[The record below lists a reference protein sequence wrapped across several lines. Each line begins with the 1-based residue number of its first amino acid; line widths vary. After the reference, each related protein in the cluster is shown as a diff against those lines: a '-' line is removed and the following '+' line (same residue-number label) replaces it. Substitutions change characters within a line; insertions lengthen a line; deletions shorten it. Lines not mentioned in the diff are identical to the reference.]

1 MKKFYLSLCLLLFF
15 CMNNSFA
22 QIPSYSLQLKNLI
35 LVDSKTVTFDIEF
48 THTNSSVWETAA
60 WQYFFRVNSD
70 FFSGGTVTF
79 AYDSLGGD
87 AVSDLP
93 DSFRP
98 RNPQVVV
105 AGNYP
110 GYHELRLAGN
120 NVPGAGNGLIIPQNV
135 PTLIGRMKLKSS
147 NNLDQSFG
155 NFVIRDSC
163 DLPVSITRT
172 KLTTYIGV
180 TNTEVTRCADHS
192 VNLFFAIPP
201 TTLFSSPNQI
211 ITMGQ
216 SASFIDESYNN
227 PTAWKWQF
235 PGGIPSSSSSQNP
248 TGIVYNLPGYYDVTL
263 ISTNSFG
270 SDTLKKTAFIKSN
283 TLCPFTW
290 QTNIIASDNGN
301 KSDSIKI
308 GMSSVG
314 TNLLDTCL
322 GEYIIPPV
330 PPNGIFDFRSKLSNG
345 EFVKTD
351 FRNDTLK
358 TSTWKLNFQPS
369 TSGYPMT
376 FSWNISEFP
385 SYGFFY
391 LKDSLGTL
399 VNVNMRNQSSYVLT
413 SSALSNLNIIY
424 ISDTTKTISV
434 LKGWNL
440 VSVPLLLQNMAVT
453 SIFPNATSPA
463 YSFNNGYLN
472 SPILENGKG
481 YWLKFDTARNYSLD
495 GQFVNLQQMN
505 VTNSWNLIG
514 PFDKDM
520 PVNSIVSNP
529 SGLISSYF
537 FGFNDGYIIADTLR
551 AGKGYWIRSTGN
563 GNLENGSFD
572 NDNGNTVQSFE
583 NMVSLNF
590 SDESGKSI
598 QLYMTN
604 KSGIVELAQLPPV
617 PPTGVFDVRYSTGNF
632 VESSD
637 KNQIIQI
644 SSIDRPVKFKI
655 SNLEGN
661 KFRIKDNIDGS
672 ILNME
677 LTENEEITINPAL
690 DNFTIINES
699 QIPQNYE
706 LSQNYPNPFNPS
718 TKIMYQLPEEGK
730 VKIII
735 YNVLGKEV
743 YTLVNSVQQ
752 AGRYEVNFNAS
763 DLSSGVYFYRLESG
777 NFTDLKRMILLK

>member
-1 MKKFYLSLCLLLFF
+1 
-15 CMNNSFA
+15 MNNSFA
-22 QIPSYSLQLKNLI
+22 QIPTYTLELKNLI
-35 LVDSKTVTFDIEF
+35 SVDSKTITFDIVF
-48 THTNSSVWETAA
+48 THTNSNVWETSA

-70 FFSGGTVTF
+70 FFSGGTVTYE
-79 AYDSLGGD
+79 YDSLGGD

-98 RNPQVVV
+98 RNPQAVV
-105 AGNYP
+105 AANFP

-120 NVPGAGNGLIIPQNV
+120 NLPGAGNGLIIPQNV

-147 NNLDQSFG
+147 NNLTKSFG
-155 NFVIRDSC
+155 HFVIRDSC
-163 DLPVSITRT
+163 DTPISITRS

-180 TNTEVTRCADHS
+180 TNTEVTRCAGHS
-192 VNLFFAIPP
+192 VNLIFAIPP
-201 TTLFSSPNQI
+201 TALFNSPNQTI
-211 ITMGQ
+211 LMGQ
-216 SASFIDESYNN
+216 SADFIDESYNT
-227 PTAWKWQF
+227 PTSWQWLF

-248 TGIVYNLPGYYDVTL
+248 TGIFYNLPGYYDVTL

-270 SDTLKKTAFIKSN
+270 SDTLKKTAFIKVN

-290 QTNIIASDNGN
+290 QTNIIASDSGN

-314 TNLLDTCL
+314 TDLLDTCL

-330 PPNGIFDFRSKLSNG
+330 PPVGIFDFRSKLSNS

-358 TSTWKLNFQPS
+358 TNTWKLNFQPS
-369 TSGYPMT
+369 VSGYPMT
-376 FSWNISEFP
+376 FSWNISELP
-385 SYGFFY
+385 SHGFFY
-391 LKDSLGTL
+391 LKDSLGVL
-399 VNVNMRNQSSYVLT
+399 VNVNMRNQNSYVLT
-413 SSALSNLNIIY
+413 SSALNNLNILY
-424 ISDTTKTISV
+424 ISDTSKNISV
-434 LKGWNL
+434 INGWNL
-440 VSVPLLLQNMAVT
+440 VSVPLLLQNMTVT

-481 YWLKFDTARNYSLD
+481 YWLKFDTAGSYTLN
-495 GQFVNLQQMN
+495 GQFVNQQQMN

-529 SGLISSYF
+529 SGLISSFF

-551 AGKGYWIRSTGN
+551 AGTGYWIRSNGN
-563 GNLENGSFD
+563 GYLENGSLD
-572 NDNGNTVQSFE
+572 NNSVSTDQSFE
-583 NMVSLNF
+583 DMVSLNF

-598 QLYMTN
+598 QLYLTN
-604 KSGIVELAQLPPV
+604 KNGIVELAQLPPV
-617 PPTGVFDVRYSTGNF
+617 PPSGVFDVRYNTGNF
-632 VESSD
+632 IESTD

-644 SSIDRPVKFKI
+644 NSTNRPVKFKI
-655 SNLEGN
+655 SNLDGK
-661 KFRIKDNIDGS
+661 KFRIKDNVDGS

-677 LTENEEITINPAL
+677 VTENQEITINPAL

-699 QIPQNYE
+699 QIPQSYE

-718 TKIMYQLPEEGK
+718 TKIKYQLPKEGK

-743 YTLVNSVQQ
+743 FTLVNSVQQ
-752 AGRYEVNFNAS
+752 AGRYEINFNAA